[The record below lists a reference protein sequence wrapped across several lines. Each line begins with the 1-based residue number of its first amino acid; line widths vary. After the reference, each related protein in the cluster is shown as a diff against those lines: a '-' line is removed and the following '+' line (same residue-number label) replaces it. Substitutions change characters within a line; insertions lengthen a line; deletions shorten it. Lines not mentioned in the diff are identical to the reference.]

1 MTKKGYPMLQGQID
15 DAYATLAR
23 IDRDIEPGSGAWRE
37 QRRYIDGL
45 EFAMEQLNLDER
57 DTLAFEEIADRLSRL
72 DDTLKVIARSIE
84 SGVVFS

>member
-15 DAYATLAR
+15 DAYIELKRLNDTC
-23 IDRDIEPGSGAWRE
+23 EPGSASWRM